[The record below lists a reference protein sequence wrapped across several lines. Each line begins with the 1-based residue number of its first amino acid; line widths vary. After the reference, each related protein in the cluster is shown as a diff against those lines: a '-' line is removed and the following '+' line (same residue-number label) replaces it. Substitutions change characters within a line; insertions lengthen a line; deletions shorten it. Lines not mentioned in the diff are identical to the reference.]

1 MLQGAYKKL
10 KSYYFYDKT
19 LLFIKRK
26 IAEFEADDNRF
37 EKAFDILANK
47 LISEDISYFEK
58 LIEQLDYQVFPKSFV
73 ATSQTKAIVGAIDH
87 HKNIG
92 KVNFFIDIPIELL
105 IIDCLW
111 TLCIAKI
118 KNEKYGNQSCS
129 YAGKFKPSVFY
140 FAKRNLYDG
149 IDWESNRCFEPYFE
163 NYSKWQS
170 DAFMKLKEGLKTDNQ
185 LMLSLDLKSFYYSVR
200 FEFSSLTTLLDYD
213 SRLSEI
219 SFISYIE
226 EKIYLLYTKLISKYK
241 IGIDIKESSTIFPIG
256 LLSPILLRELYLW
269 QYRTEK

>member
-1 MLQGAYKKL
+1 M
-10 KSYYFYDKT
+10 
-19 LLFIKRK
+19 
-26 IAEFEADDNRF
+26 
-37 EKAFDILANK
+37 
-47 LISEDISYFEK
+47 
-58 LIEQLDYQVFPKSFV
+58 
-73 ATSQTKAIVGAIDH
+73 GAIDH

-140 FAKRNLYDG
+140 FAKKNLYDG

-219 SFISYIE
+219 SFISHIE
-226 EKIYLLYTKLISKYK
+226 EQIYLLYTKLISKYK
-241 IGIDIKESSTIFPIG
+241 IGIDIKENSTIFPIG
-256 LLSPILLRELYLW
+256 LLSPILLRELYLYKFD
-269 QYRTEK
+269 QQIRNKLSPTHYGRYVDDMIIVLPSEVQANNATSDYICNLLCQKGLIRRKTPSNDQNYVFIDFDSIAIHKKR